1 MDILTSIFALVGFI
15 FCCVLFIGW
24 CYTILLLLSYS
35 INELIYKYKYKHRF
49 DKPPLA
55 KCYCK
60 DCKKWNPDT
69 WACNDGYHSRLMGPA
84 RFCCFADPIDLKEL
98 KRRHKNEH
106 DRLGKTG
113 NRNSKG
119 KSQK

>member
-1 MDILTSIFALVGFI
+1 MSILTSIFALVGLI

-69 WACNDGYHSRLMGPA
+69 VACNDGYNSRLMGPA
-84 RFCCFADPIDLKEL
+84 WFCCFADPIDLEEL

-106 DRLGKTG
+106 D
-113 NRNSKG
+113 
-119 KSQK
+119 

>member
-1 MDILTSIFALVGFI
+1 MNILTPVFALIGLI
-15 FCCVLFIGW
+15 FCCVLFIGML
-24 CYTILLLLSYS
+24 CYIVASISRS
-35 INELIYKYKYKHRF
+35 INELIYKHKYKHRF

-69 WACNDGYHSRLMGPA
+69 GACDDGCNSRFMSSA
-84 RFCCFADPIDLKEL
+84 WFCCFADPIDLEEL

-106 DRLGKTG
+106 D
-113 NRNSKG
+113 
-119 KSQK
+119 